1 MAGKPIRCDVQV
13 HELDEDGDT
22 VLFDKQGSRL
32 LVLNAV
38 GAGVWHLCD
47 GTRTVDDIV
56 DEILETLP
64 ADRAQVRT
72 DIERFLRELESS
84 GLVTLG

>member
-1 MAGKPIRCDVQV
+1 MPGKPTRCDVQV
-13 HELDEDGDT
+13 HELDEDGET

-47 GTRTVDDIV
+47 GNRTVEDIV
-56 DEILETLP
+56 SEILETLP
-64 ADRAQVRT
+64 AERDQVQT
-72 DIERFLRELESS
+72 DVESFLRELESS
-84 GLVTLG
+84 GLITIR

>member
-1 MAGKPIRCDVQV
+1 MTTKPRRCDVQV
-13 HELDEDGDT
+13 HELDENGET

-47 GTRTVDDIV
+47 GNRTVDDIV
-56 DEILETLP
+56 SEILETLP
-64 ADRAQVRT
+64 ADRDQVRT
-72 DIERFLRELESS
+72 DVEAFLRELESG
-84 GLVTLG
+84 GLITVG